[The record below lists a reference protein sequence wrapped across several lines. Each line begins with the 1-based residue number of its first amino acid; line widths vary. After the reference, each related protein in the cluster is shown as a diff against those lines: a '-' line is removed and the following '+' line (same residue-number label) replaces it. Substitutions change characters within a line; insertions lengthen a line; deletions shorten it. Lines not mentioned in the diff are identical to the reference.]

1 MDKLNQIIEA
11 RLESHEQRIEELES
25 HGKELQDHVRKLEN
39 HALGYIRA
47 YGALYRDV
55 LEIGEA
61 LQKQRMTPQQAVEHI
76 HDALVSAE
84 IERQLTT
91 NG

>member
-47 YGALYRDV
+47 YGALYV
-55 LEIGEA
+55 
-61 LQKQRMTPQQAVEHI
+61 TF
-76 HDALVSAE
+76 
-84 IERQLTT
+84 
-91 NG
+91 